1 MGENEMKNRIIG
13 IAAVT
18 AFLSSSVFAGERF
31 ISASYANLNSD
42 GVSTNGIGFGWH
54 MKFGEKIKQAFGVDY
69 FLSEE
74 SNELNDSKGNAV
86 NAHYDLGY
94 GFWPNT
100 TLYGSIGYGA
110 QAVGSYVNS
119 SGQKEDVMAV
129 GMSIGAGLY
138 YSLNNNFDIN
148 ASYKQYKLGI
158 LDLDYTLNIAN
169 IGLAY
174 KY

>member
-1 MGENEMKNRIIG
+1 VKNRIIG
-13 IAAVT
+13 VAAVT
-18 AFLSSSVFAGERF
+18 ALLSSSAFAGERF
-31 ISASYANLNSD
+31 ISAGYANLDSD

-54 MKFGEKIKQAFGVDY
+54 MKFGETIKQAVGIEY

-74 SNELNDSKGNAV
+74 SNDINDSKGNAI

-94 GFWPNT
+94 EFWPNT

-110 QAVGSYVNS
+110 QSIESYVNS
-119 SGQKEDVMAV
+119 AGQKKDVMAA

-138 YSLNNNFDIN
+138 YSLNNTFDIN

-158 LDLDYTLNIAN
+158 LDLDYTLNITN
-169 IGLAY
+169 ISLAY